1 MPISSGVTRAHVLAH
16 EGLNLAPS
24 CPVWPGERRGKGRG
38 QGGVTHSGFRQ
49 WSPGN
54 LGGSGSGREWGC
66 VRERKRGDDLTV
78 DGKYFGEQKT

>member
-1 MPISSGVTRAHVLAH
+1 MCSKKKQEERRDGGR
-16 EGLNLAPS
+16 EE
-24 CPVWPGERRGKGRG
+24 ERRGKGRG